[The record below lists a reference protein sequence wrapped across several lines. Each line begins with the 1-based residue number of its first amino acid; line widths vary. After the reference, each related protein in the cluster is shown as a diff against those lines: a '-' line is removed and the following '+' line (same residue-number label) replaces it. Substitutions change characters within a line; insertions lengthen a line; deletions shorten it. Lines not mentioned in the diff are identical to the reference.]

1 MSIGIVL
8 CFLGAIS
15 FGLSACVSK
24 IAARQQCNAP
34 ALIVS
39 VFGWAAGLMLLRT
52 LALGPSFSLPA
63 KAVGLAV
70 GFGVCAA
77 IAILAFQISIAVGKV
92 TVAWLVM
99 NLSAGVPALVSIW
112 LYRESLTLLKGLA
125 FVVALVALA
134 CLFKGKRQEDLREA
148 AIAKGE

>member
-1 MSIGIVL
+1 MSRGIIL

-52 LALGPSFSLPA
+52 LASGTSFSLPG
-63 KAVGLAV
+63 KAMGVAV
-70 GFGVCAA
+70 AFGMCAA
-77 IAILAFQISIAVGKV
+77 IAILAFQVSIAVGKV

-112 LYRESLTLLKGLA
+112 LYRESLTWLKGVA
-125 FVVALVALA
+125 FVVAFVALA
-134 CLFKGKRQEDLREA
+134 CLFKGKRQEDRKEA
-148 AIAKGE
+148 AIAEGE